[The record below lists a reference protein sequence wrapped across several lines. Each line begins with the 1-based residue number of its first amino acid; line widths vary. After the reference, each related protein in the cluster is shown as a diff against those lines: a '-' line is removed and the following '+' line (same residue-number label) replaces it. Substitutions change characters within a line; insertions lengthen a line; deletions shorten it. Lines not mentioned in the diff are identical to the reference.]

1 MAFSVAVLVIAWLL
15 TVPLVLGMA
24 KGIDALL
31 RRRRAPEPE
40 PVEARRPLETD
51 NVVPL
56 LPRPRNA
63 VQAAE
68 TPQRRA
74 A

>member
-1 MAFSVAVLVIAWLL
+1 MAFSVAVLLVAWLL
-15 TVPLVLGMA
+15 TVPLVLGVA

-31 RRRRAPEPE
+31 RRRRAPEPV
-40 PVEARRPLETD
+40 PVEAPRPLETD

-68 TPQRRA
+68 SPQRRA